1 MPGNHPSKILRHAW
15 WGHEQALAWVADR
28 SLDRVNTAYREWRD
42 RYYEYPQ
49 LSDWDSK
56 PPLIWDWRSPVAEL
70 DGAAQALRRKCENGA
85 LRGTGREGASRPRR
99 EIAPLQWPDLMLV
112 DIAGVT
118 GGPQLYD
125 RGADPLATM
134 NGRAE
139 PLFRD
144 VLFSVDEILTVF
156 PLSLEAK
163 GPVETV
169 EPAEVAEPAKLAG
182 LTEIAEPAT
191 PKVLVEAIEPVD
203 VAKPATPPAQ
213 TRMQPPLETAAT
225 LLHIYPK
232 GRGSDN
238 YNVMLDKLAGYH
250 LIVGRSTLVR
260 ALRMLGPNWRLE
272 PHYLRMLGSD
282 WQPEPH

>member
-1 MPGNHPSKILRHAW
+1 MP
-15 WGHEQALAWVADR
+15 
-28 SLDRVNTAYREWRD
+28 
-42 RYYEYPQ
+42 
-49 LSDWDSK
+49 
-56 PPLIWDWRSPVAEL
+56 
-70 DGAAQALRRKCENGA
+70 
-85 LRGTGREGASRPRR
+85 
-99 EIAPLQWPDLMLV
+99 PLQWPDLMLV

-156 PLSLEAK
+156 PRSLEAK

-203 VAKPATPPAQ
+203 VAKPATPPARTGCSRRWKPRQ
-213 TRMQPPLETAAT
+213 LCFTST
-225 LLHIYPK
+225 PK

-238 YNVMLDKLAGYH
+238 YNVMLDKLHGYH

-260 ALRMLGPNWRLE
+260 ALPMLGPNWRLE